1 MKLTNYE
8 RNMLDGQY
16 GEVRQQAM
24 QALYDLAKFYDV
36 EKFVEIVG
44 CHDDSTVYA
53 GEAQVAFAEK
63 LAEAGA
69 KFAVPTTT
77 NATACDIAKG
87 KEQGHD
93 AVVVDATARIVASHV
108 KMGAI
113 PTWSCA
119 PYQAGFQPSFG
130 QQLACAESNVICYYN
145 SIIGARTNRYA
156 GPLELLCGIAGRV
169 PYFGLHVPEN
179 RYAEGL
185 VRLGDDI
192 KREWFEDEALYPIV
206 SYAYGSIVGN
216 RIWAIDGMPGNITN
230 DNLKQFSAT
239 AASSGGIALFH
250 MIGVT
255 PEAQTLDMAFGG
267 KKPKEIVEIHV
278 DDLEKAEYE
287 LSKAEHISENGCK
300 VGDPIDVVLMGCP
313 HFSFNE
319 CAMVER
325 LLNGRRVNDNTEM
338 WLIVGR
344 ATVDRIKESGLY
356 ARLEQQGVKI
366 YSDGCI
372 LEYRNDILGKHSIMS
387 NSGKFDTYCFSMRGV
402 HPVFGNMYEC
412 VETAVTGK
420 VVKGG
425 RPWKK

>member
-8 RNMLDGQY
+8 KEMLDGQH

-24 QALYDLAKFYDV
+24 QALYDLAQFYDV
-36 EKFVEIVG
+36 EKFVEIVL

-63 LAEAGA
+63 LAAAGA

-93 AVVVDATARIVASHV
+93 DTVVDATARIVASHV

-130 QQLACAESNVICYYN
+130 QQLACAESNVICFYN

-185 VRLGDDI
+185 VKLGDDI
-192 KREWFEDEALYPIV
+192 KLEWFEDEALYPIV

-216 RIWAIDGMPGNITN
+216 RIWAIDGMPRNITN

-250 MIGVT
+250 MISVT
-255 PEAQTLDMAFGG
+255 PEAQTLEMAFGG

-287 LSKAEHISENGCK
+287 LSKAEHIEEGGCRE
-300 VGDPIDVVLMGCP
+300 GDPIDVVLMGCP

-319 CAMVER
+319 CAVVED
-325 LLNGRRVNDNTEM
+325 LMKGRHVSPDTEM

-356 ARLEQQGVKI
+356 DRLQNLGVKI

-420 VVKGG
+420 IVKGV